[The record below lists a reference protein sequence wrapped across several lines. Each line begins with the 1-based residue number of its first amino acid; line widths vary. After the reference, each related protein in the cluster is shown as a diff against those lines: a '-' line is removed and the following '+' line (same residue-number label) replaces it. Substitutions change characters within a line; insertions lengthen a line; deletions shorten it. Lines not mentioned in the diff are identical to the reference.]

1 VSTDTNVLLFG
12 LGLSVLTSVLFGLL
26 PVFQFSRVSVTDTLR
41 KSSRESR
48 RKRLPLTPR
57 NLLLVGEIGLTVML
71 LIGTGLLVRSFASLR
86 TVDPGFK
93 PEQLLTM
100 MVPLS
105 ETSYSNP
112 AQQAEFAR
120 QLLERVQTMPSV
132 ESAAVSNSLP
142 MQNTFTLLMP
152 LQIEGRQLPAD
163 TRAFV
168 RAVSEDYFRTMQIR
182 LLRGRDFSSGD
193 AGHKNVAI
201 INRAMAE
208 RFWRG
213 ADPVGTRIV
222 LEKSGPRTIIGV
234 VGDVKSTSLDT
245 DAETELYL
253 PFVEQ
258 PASYVGLVLRSSSDP
273 QLLTTNIRTAVRE
286 IDVNQPITQVA
297 TMHNMI
303 EEFFERP
310 RFNFTLFGSF
320 AALALT
326 LSVVGL
332 YAMVS
337 HSVARRTHE
346 IGIRMALGAQRRNV
360 LLLFMRDG
368 AVVAV
373 AGIALGVAGA
383 IATARLLESMLF
395 GVPPKDAVTFAAVSI
410 ALLMVCLAATYFPA
424 RRATKV
430 DPLIALRYE

>member
-1 VSTDTNVLLFG
+1 
-12 LGLSVLTSVLFGLL
+12 
-26 PVFQFSRVSVTDTLR
+26 
-41 KSSRESR
+41 
-48 RKRLPLTPR
+48 
-57 NLLLVGEIGLTVML
+57 M
-71 LIGTGLLVRSFASLR
+71 
-86 TVDPGFK
+86 
-93 PEQLLTM
+93 
-100 MVPLS
+100 
-105 ETSYSNP
+105 
-112 AQQAEFAR
+112 
-120 QLLERVQTMPSV
+120 
-132 ESAAVSNSLP
+132 
-142 MQNTFTLLMP
+142 
-152 LQIEGRQLPAD
+152 AD
-163 TRAFV
+163 
-168 RAVSEDYFRTMQIR
+168 
-182 LLRGRDFSSGD
+182 
-193 AGHKNVAI
+193 
-201 INRAMAE
+201 

-430 DPLIALRYE
+430 DPLVALRYE